1 MIKSIYFTNNLS
13 IEVLL
18 NNTVRLTNNREDGRV
33 YLLDATRFYLL
44 LKTGGRGWKIPT
56 QAGEY
61 VELSLILKYHSAGK
75 HLVSVGGAINTYI
88 AQHDYEMLLSD
99 LETSVKIDLHKLLH
113 KVEQYEIL

>member
-1 MIKSIYFTNNLS
+1 MSQSIYFTNNLA

-33 YLLDATRFYLL
+33 YLLDATRFYQLL
-44 LKTGGRGWKIPT
+44 NNGGKKWKIPT
-56 QAGEY
+56 SDGMY
-61 VELSLILKYHSAGK
+61 VELTFNLERRHVSSAG
-75 HLVSVGGAINTYI
+75 GGINTYI